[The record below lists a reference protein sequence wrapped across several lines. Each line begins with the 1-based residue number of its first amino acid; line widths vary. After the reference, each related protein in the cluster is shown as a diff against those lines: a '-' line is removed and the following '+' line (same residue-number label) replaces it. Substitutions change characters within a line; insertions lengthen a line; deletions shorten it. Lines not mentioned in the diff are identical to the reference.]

1 MGQSPS
7 KGESKNSPL
16 REQKQQ
22 YDGNEIPKIDAES
35 TIVHRAKAKR
45 EIRETE
51 LQREKAASGNE
62 VSPDFEDRNFC
73 SSTKDVLEKA
83 MRLAQGASSND
94 GSTSTQAAK
103 EISGSDTDQPES
115 NEISMERLRDII
127 NQHPDEFWKTR
138 EGISIS
144 GRTSNTFPILF
155 EQKALSESHKKRI
168 DEENDNSDEATND
181 SQNAFK
187 RRKLQHPNSDPLPS
201 PQKEPAKQ
209 NDNQVFTAQDRAV
222 LRAVQ
227 SLLEESLQNLTSNKT
242 ENISKHLLEYLKA
255 KQSSAMEVDTEG
267 IDVQEMAHKVTLS
280 FANDLSDLLKAIDTA
295 KSCIPNKENAL
306 ESPKENILPSTKPI
320 AVEASLLCDEQDLV
334 QFREEE
340 SRKDDDDDDDELDND
355 EILEISKDE
364 NDLQQHL
371 LCHENEESLFGK
383 PVENETKASND
394 LLFAQKVA
402 LIRETKR
409 LIRAKTLILTKR
421 RLGIQ
426 EDEDLSLVI

>member
-7 KGESKNSPL
+7 KGESKKSPL

-22 YDGNEIPKIDAES
+22 SDGNEIPKIDAES
-35 TIVHRAKAKR
+35 TIVRRAKAKR
-45 EIRETE
+45 EIRERE
-51 LQREKAASGNE
+51 LQREKDASDNG
-62 VSPDFEDRNFC
+62 VSPYFEHRNFTF
-73 SSTKDVLEKA
+73 SSKTKDVLEKA

-103 EISGSDTDQPES
+103 EISGNGTEQPES
-115 NEISMERLRDII
+115 IEISMERLRDTI

-138 EGISIS
+138 EGIPIS
-144 GRTSNTFPILF
+144 GRTSNTNPILL
-155 EQKALSESHKKRI
+155 EQNALSESHKKRI
-168 DEENDNSDEATND
+168 DEEDGDDDATTD
-181 SQNAFK
+181 SKNPPK

-201 PQKEPAKQ
+201 PQVETAKQ
-209 NDNQVFTAQDRAV
+209 NDKQVFTSQDRAV

-227 SLLEESLQNLTSNKT
+227 SLLEESLQNLTSSKI
-242 ENISKHLLEYLKA
+242 ENISKRLLEYLKA
-255 KQSSAMEVDTEG
+255 KQSSAMEIDTEG

-295 KSCIPNKENAL
+295 KSCIPDKENAP
-306 ESPKENILPSTKPI
+306 ECPKENLLPSTKPI

-340 SRKDDDDDDDELDND
+340 SRKDDDDESD
-355 EILEISKDE
+355 KDE
-364 NDLQQHL
+364 NDLRQHL

-383 PVENETKASND
+383 PVENETRSSND
-394 LLFAQKVA
+394 LLIAQKVA

-409 LIRAKTLILTKR
+409 LIRAKTMVLTKR

-426 EDEDLSLVI
+426 EEEDLSLLI